1 MFQAA
6 IINLI
11 STLLAQVPWDRVI
24 AIIREQFDRKVQPAI
39 LREIDRLVDF
49 VDDMDLSG
57 EDKFTWVFDALRA
70 SDSPVRAAA
79 TNTATYLLDTAIQVA
94 VSKLRAGQK

>member
-1 MFQAA
+1 MFQSA
-6 IINLI
+6 IVNIIVN
-11 STLLAQVPWDRVI
+11 LLAQIPWDRVI

-57 EDKFTWVFDALRA
+57 EDKFRWVFDALRA

-79 TNTATYLLDTAIQVA
+79 TNTATYLLDTAIQIA
-94 VSKLRAGQK
+94 VSKLRSVQR